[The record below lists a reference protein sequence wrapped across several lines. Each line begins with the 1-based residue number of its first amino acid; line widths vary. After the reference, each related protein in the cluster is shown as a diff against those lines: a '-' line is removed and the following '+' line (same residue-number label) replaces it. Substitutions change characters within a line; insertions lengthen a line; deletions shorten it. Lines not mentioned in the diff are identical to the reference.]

1 LLAEANALLQAA
13 NRLALI
19 LGPPLGGALIGLIGA
34 TNVLLVDAAT
44 FVAGFVLVATLVHG
58 GGAVADTDETRGL
71 TAGLRYMLRDPLLR
85 GWGFAVV
92 VSDATWLALFAVMPV
107 LVLERYGADP
117 QLLGWIWGAW
127 GVGAVLGSVV
137 AFRIVARIDRL
148 LVASLGEI
156 GMTAPLW
163 LLLAEQPAGAV
174 VATMFLSGLANGVIN
189 APIHAIVQLR
199 IPRALRAKVW
209 SVVLVMTALLGPPL
223 LAATGPALEWIGLRP
238 TLLALLVLQSLAV
251 VAFTYAGLRER
262 GRLRPLAS
270 EAA

>member
-1 LLAEANALLQAA
+1 
-13 NRLALI
+13 
-19 LGPPLGGALIGLIGA
+19 
-34 TNVLLVDAAT
+34 
-44 FVAGFVLVATLVHG
+44 
-58 GGAVADTDETRGL
+58 
-71 TAGLRYMLRDPLLR
+71 
-85 GWGFAVV
+85 
-92 VSDATWLALFAVMPV
+92 
-107 LVLERYGADP
+107 
-117 QLLGWIWGAW
+117 
-127 GVGAVLGSVV
+127 VLGSVV